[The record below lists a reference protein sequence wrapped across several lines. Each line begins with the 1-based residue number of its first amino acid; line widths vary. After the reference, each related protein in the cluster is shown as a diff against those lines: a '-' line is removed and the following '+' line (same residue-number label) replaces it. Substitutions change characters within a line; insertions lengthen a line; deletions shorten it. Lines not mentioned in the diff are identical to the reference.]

1 MKIIKSLV
9 IINIALIVLH
19 LFFCYININLEPSLL
34 LYEIGE
40 RFNMDNEISIPTWL
54 AQTLLF
60 IIALLFTLTYLDE
73 KRKEWLFLSLI
84 FFFISIDEGAEL
96 HELMIRPFQEMLGI
110 DSGLLFFA
118 WIIPMTIIIFI
129 LGTIFMR
136 FFLSL
141 PRKVKML
148 LFLSA
153 FIFLLGAIGIEM
165 ISGAYWQANNFIY
178 DMNYRILNAL
188 EEGLENFGSIIAIY
202 ALIIYIKDNNKII
215 KKII

>member
-1 MKIIKSLV
+1 
-9 IINIALIVLH
+9 
-19 LFFCYININLEPSLL
+19 
-34 LYEIGE
+34 
-40 RFNMDNEISIPTWL
+40 
-54 AQTLLF
+54 
-60 IIALLFTLTYLDE
+60 
-73 KRKEWLFLSLI
+73 
-84 FFFISIDEGAEL
+84 
-96 HELMIRPFQEMLGI
+96 MIRPFQEMLGI
-110 DSGLLFFA
+110 DSGLFFFA

-129 LGTIFMR
+129 LGTIFVR

-165 ISGAYWQANNFIY
+165 ISGAYWQANNFVY
-178 DMNYRILNAL
+178 NMNYRILNAI

-202 ALIIYIKDNNKII
+202 ALIVYTKGNNKII